1 MYDEKFQSSWLREDL
16 VEKEERREKV
26 KERIR
31 EEEEKTGE
39 KRGDKGKVM
48 RRKKRTRR

>member
-1 MYDEKFQSSWLREDL
+1 MSREYNAMYDEKFQSSWLREDL

-31 EEEEKTGE
+31 EEEEKHGKREE
-39 KRGDKGKVM
+39 KKEK
-48 RRKKRTRR
+48 